1 MYQISYTVI
10 KSMKK
15 IKVGKE
21 DKYGKVIFKIGCSGK
36 A

>member
-1 MYQISYTVI
+1 MVI

-21 DKYGKVIFKIGCSGK
+21 AKEYGKKISKTGCSEK
-36 A
+36 AY